1 MVLLGGT
8 TTLAA
13 PTTQSPADRVGQG
26 RDQLLRPRF
35 AGETNARFAAEVEW
49 NIASP
54 SWIWT
59 SGSSRAVVSAMD
71 ETTEDLIAQLCT
83 RAGIIMEDTS
93 VRALM
98 AQAMEPA
105 RRQVE
110 LIEVER
116 DVQRC
121 LAILSAARSLR
132 D

>member
-1 MVLLGGT
+1 VVLLEG
-8 TTLAA
+8 AA
-13 PTTQSPADRVGQG
+13 SIAVPTTQSPADRFGQG
-26 RDQLLRPRF
+26 GGPLHRPRF
-35 AGETNARFAAEVEW
+35 THVTNARIAAKVEW
-49 NIASP
+49 NEGCQ

-59 SGSSRAVVSAMD
+59 SNLSLGVVSAMD
-71 ETTEDLIAQLCT
+71 EETEDLIAQLCT

-98 AQAMEPA
+98 VATVEPA

-116 DVQRC
+116 QVQCC